1 MLAFN
6 VIAQATNNFNISA
19 TYISINASFR
29 RLLFHPLM
37 VKLGNF

>member
-19 TYISINASFR
+19 TYMNASFR
-29 RLLFHPLM
+29 KLLFHPQM